1 MNARPHTEPAPL
13 CPIPRSGLRGTPGII
28 LHILVAIAAA
38 LMGIGI
44 CAMGTTSQTQ
54 IDIAQ
59 AVSAVAILLLVVYL
73 WRVTRTVKGIV
84 PILIFLGIF
93 LTYRTSSILP
103 AAVLCGLI
111 FAVSQGSVL
120 LALQPNDKLLWFPII
135 PIVAYAATLVVSGD
149 PVGSAT
155 VLVPFPPMI
164 VLAWGTRNS
173 AEKQDGLT
181 RVGVICATSLAM
193 GLSVGI
199 MALVG
204 VYRHLGTLD
213 PAVLMDALEAFRTA
227 LIDEIASTEIPT
239 EGLNEEAIEEI
250 KSMLSYAN
258 VTNAVNSVF
267 NLLPAVAIV
276 VINLTSTAVQ
286 LIQHGT
292 LRAFGFE
299 DSITDRVRAFR
310 MSLISCVVFLV
321 AYLIA
326 FLEAFMEGSAVSSL
340 TGTVAQ
346 NIYII
351 LLPGL
356 AFAGMLRL
364 IRRLARKGPQGMGCL
379 FFFVI
384 LIPCLFLFAP
394 FLFAAIEVIGHIFRS
409 ITDSIKP
416 PSDDDDLFGSGK

>member
-1 MNARPHTEPAPL
+1 MNARPQSEPAPL
-13 CPIPRSGLRGTPGII
+13 CPLPRSGLRGTPGIV
-28 LHILVAIAAA
+28 LHILVAVAVS

-44 CAMGTTSQTQ
+44 CAMGTASQARTDM
-54 IDIAQ
+54 IET
-59 AVSAVAILLLVVYL
+59 VSTVVMLLLVVYL
-73 WRVTRTVKGIV
+73 WRVTRTVKGIIPV
-84 PILIFLGIF
+84 LILVGVLM
-93 LTYRTSSILP
+93 TYYTSSILP
-103 AAVLCGLI
+103 AAVLSGLV
-111 FAVSQGSVL
+111 FAISQGSVL
-120 LALQPNDKLLWFPII
+120 LALQPKDKLLWFPII
-135 PIVAYAATLVVSGD
+135 PILAYAVTIAVSQD
-149 PVGSAT
+149 AVSSAA
-155 VLVPFPPMI
+155 VLIPFPPMI

-181 RVGVICATSLAM
+181 RVGVICATSLAL
-193 GLSVGI
+193 GLSIGV
-199 MALVG
+199 MTLVG
-204 VYRHLGTLD
+204 VYRRLGTLE
-213 PAVLMDALEAFRTA
+213 PAVLLEALEGFRTA

-239 EGLNEEAIEEI
+239 EGFNEEAIEEF
-250 KSMLSYAN
+250 KNMLSYAN
-258 VTNAVNSVF
+258 VTNVVNSVF
-267 NLLPAVAIV
+267 NLLPALAIV
-276 VINLTSTAVQ
+276 VVNLLSATVQ

-292 LRAFGFE
+292 LRAFGCG

-326 FLEAFMEGSAVSSL
+326 FLESFMEGSVASSL

-346 NIYII
+346 NVYVI

-364 IRRLARKGPQGMGCL
+364 IGRLVRKGAQGMGCL

-409 ITDSIKP
+409 ITDAIKP
-416 PSDDDDLFGSGK
+416 PDDDQDLFGSGQ